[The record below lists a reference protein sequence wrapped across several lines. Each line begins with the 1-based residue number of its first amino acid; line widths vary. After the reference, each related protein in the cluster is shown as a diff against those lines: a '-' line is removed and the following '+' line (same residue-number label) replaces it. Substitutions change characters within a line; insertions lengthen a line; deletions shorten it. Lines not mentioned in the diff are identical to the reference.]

1 MGFLECSHGRVLFVW
16 IDGEG
21 PSGLSAVLRILGS
34 QRAVNVYKG
43 H

>member
-16 IDGEG
+16 VDREL

-34 QRAVNVYKG
+34 QREVNVYKG